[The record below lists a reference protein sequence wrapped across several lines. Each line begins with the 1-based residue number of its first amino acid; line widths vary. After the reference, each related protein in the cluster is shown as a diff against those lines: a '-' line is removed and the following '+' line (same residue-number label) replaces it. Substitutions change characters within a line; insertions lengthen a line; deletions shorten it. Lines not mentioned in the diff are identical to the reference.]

1 MHAKV
6 KSIQKDQNHAINI
19 DELSVEFKSTTN
31 KTITALKNV
40 NLTVNKDEFICV
52 MGPSGCGKTTL
63 LNTIAG
69 LQNITSGSVTI
80 EGKRVEE
87 PSSERAVVFQDDAV
101 FPWMT
106 VEENIAF
113 SLKVQQRSEKEI
125 QQTVDHY
132 LRLVKLEDFRKAWPK
147 QLSGGMRKRVDIA
160 RAFVA
165 NPKVLLLDEPFGP
178 LDIMTKEHLQ
188 EELRRLWLR
197 APRTVIFIT
206 HDLEEALFLGDR
218 IVVMTPRPGKIHS
231 VYQPNFPMNRDM
243 NIKTSAPFIE
253 YRKKIRSILKQEEDA
268 SFSRGGEQQ

>member
-1 MHAKV
+1 MHAKIKKV
-6 KSIQKDQNHAINI
+6 TNLTASLIEIQ
-19 DELSVEFKSTTN
+19 ELSVEFQSSSNQK
-31 KTITALKNV
+31 ITALDNV
-40 NLTVNKDEFICV
+40 NLSINKDEFICV

-69 LQNITSGSVTI
+69 MQGITSGSITI
-80 EGKRVEE
+80 DGRNIEK
-87 PSSERAVVFQDDAV
+87 PSPERAVVFQDDAV

-106 VEENIAF
+106 VEENIGF
-113 SLKVQQRSEKEI
+113 SLSMQKKSKQEIKES
-125 QQTVDHY
+125 VDHF
-132 LRLVKLEDFRKAWPK
+132 LELVKLEDFRNAWPK

-160 RAFVA
+160 RAYAA

-188 EELRRLWLR
+188 EELRKLWMQ

-231 VYQPNFPMNRDM
+231 IYKPNFPKSRDM
-243 NIKTSAPFIE
+243 SIKTSASFVD
-253 YRKKIRSILKQEEDA
+253 YRKRIRAILKQEEE
-268 SFSRGGEQQ
+268 SLEGGES

>member
-1 MHAKV
+1 MLAEI
-6 KSIQKDQNHAINI
+6 KSFNEKPLISIED
-19 DELSVEFKSTTN
+19 LTVEFKTSDN
-31 KTITALKNV
+31 KKMTALHEV

-69 LQNITSGSVTI
+69 MQETTSGAITI
-80 EGKRVEE
+80 GGNIVDK
-87 PSSERAVVFQDDAV
+87 PSPERAVVFQDDAV

-106 VEENIAF
+106 VEENIGF
-113 SLKVQQRSEKEI
+113 SLAMQRKPKHEIKE
-125 QQTVDHY
+125 TVDQF
-132 LRLVKLEDFRKAWPK
+132 LKLVKLEDFRNAWPK

-160 RAFVA
+160 RAYAA

-188 EELRRLWLR
+188 EELRKLWLA
-197 APRTVIFIT
+197 APRTIIFIT

-231 VYQPNFPMNRDM
+231 VYQPNFPVNRDM
-243 NIKTSAPFIE
+243 SIKTSPAFID
-253 YRKKIRSILKQEEDA
+253 YRKRIRAILKQEEINA
-268 SFSRGGEQQ
+268 PEGGE

>member
-1 MHAKV
+1 MEAKV
-6 KSIQKDQNHAINI
+6 KSLTEVTEPLIEIN
-19 DELSVEFKSTTN
+19 DLSVEFQTSTNDKVIALN
-31 KTITALKNV
+31 KV
-40 NLTVNKDEFICV
+40 NLTVHKNEFICV

-69 LQNITSGSVTI
+69 MQNITSGSITI
-80 EGKRVEE
+80 GGKNIEK
-87 PSSERAVVFQDDAV
+87 PSPERAVVFQNDAV

-106 VEENIAF
+106 VEENIGF
-113 SLKVQQRSEKEI
+113 SLKMQKKSKQEI
-125 QQTVDHY
+125 QQTVNQFLH
-132 LRLVKLEDFRKAWPK
+132 LVKLEDFRHAWPK

-160 RAFVA
+160 RAYAA

-188 EELRRLWLR
+188 EELRRLWMQ

-231 VYQPNFPMNRDM
+231 VYKPNFPKNRDM
-243 NIKTSAPFIE
+243 SIKTSSAFVDF
-253 YRKKIRSILKQEEDA
+253 RKRIHAILKQEEA
-268 SFSRGGEQQ
+268 EGSETK